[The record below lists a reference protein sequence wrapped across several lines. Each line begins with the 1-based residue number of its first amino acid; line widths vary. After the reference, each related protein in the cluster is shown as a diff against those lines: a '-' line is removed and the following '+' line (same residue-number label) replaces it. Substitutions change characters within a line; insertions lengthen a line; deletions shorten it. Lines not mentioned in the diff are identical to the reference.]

1 MANAQLSTEFDI
13 LYSNISS
20 NQAPGLTEYEKSVF
34 LTYSQKELV
43 IGLYAGTMGEY
54 FESSEALRRYL
65 DSLIKTK
72 KYTKQDIIN
81 NDNNISISDN
91 SYFFK
96 EPEDLAFITME
107 QLIYKIGNCTKR
119 INVMPVKQDE
129 YNKVK
134 DNPFRGVTKYKALR
148 IDSGNGLLEIVSAYD
163 IDSYIIKYLSK
174 PTPIIL
180 ENLPEGFS
188 IEGKTEITECTLDS
202 NLYKPLLDKAVAMA
216 LATIGASTN
225 K

>member
-202 NLYKPLLDKAVAMA
+202 NLYKPLLDRAVAMA

>member
-1 MANAQLSTEFDI
+1 MINAQLSTEFDI

-34 LTYSQKELV
+34 LTYSQNELV
-43 IGLYAGTMGEY
+43 IGLYTGTMGES
-54 FESSEALRRYL
+54 FESSESLRRYL

-81 NDNNISISDN
+81 NDDNISISDN
-91 SYFFK
+91 SYFFEK
-96 EPEDLAFITME
+96 PEDLAFITME
-107 QLIYKIGNCTKR
+107 QLIYRIGSCTKR

-148 IDSGNGLLEIVSAYD
+148 VDSGNGLLEIVSAYD

-180 ENLPEGFS
+180 EDLPEEIS
-188 IEGKTEITECTLDS
+188 IEGKSEKTECTLDS
-202 NLYKPLLDKAVAMA
+202 NLHKPLLDRAVAMA

>member
-1 MANAQLSTEFDI
+1 MVNAQLSTEFDI

-202 NLYKPLLDKAVAMA
+202 NLYKPLLDRAVAMA